1 MLCAP
6 GVKIYGLSGRV
17 KRRKVRY
24 LFTIPRSTGSA
35 PRSTVHD
42 TTNHVSSS
50 STISDAVDQV
60 WISQHVA
67 IFRCR
72 ALKANCELN
81 EIKFDRELTTWWL
94 FGMSSLRDSWGVST
108 GEQGIKALI
117 TYYLLIF
124 GKKFESEHRRQP
136 CRSSSWATATYVC

>member
-117 TYYLLIF
+117 TLSFAHYLA
-124 GKKFESEHRRQP
+124 KKIRK
-136 CRSSSWATATYVC
+136 WAPSPAVSVLFMGDGYVC